1 MLLGLEIKQG
11 AYTGFR
17 ALAVTLCLHPQSLQ
31 VENYAKKK
39 KIKEGHLPSLPLEVK
54 AGMTNIFW
62 NEMKPTEGMT

>member
-39 KIKEGHLPSLPLEVK
+39 KKKSKRDICLLCLSK
-54 AGMTNIFW
+54 
-62 NEMKPTEGMT
+62 